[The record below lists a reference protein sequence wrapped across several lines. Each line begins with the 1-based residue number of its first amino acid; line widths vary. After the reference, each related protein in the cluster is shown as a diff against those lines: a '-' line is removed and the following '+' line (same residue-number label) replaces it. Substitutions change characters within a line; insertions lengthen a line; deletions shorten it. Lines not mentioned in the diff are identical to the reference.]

1 MYGAL
6 ILNELR
12 PIYLEAEEDRL
23 LQFQTFPSKK
33 TFARVLR
40 DHPEAKTVFVTNP
53 NYFGISSDIDYYIQK
68 AHATG
73 RRILVDEAH
82 GSHFHFHPDLPKS
95 AVDAGADMVVQ
106 STHKTL
112 AGLTQTSMLHLGSRR
127 VDKELVRAT
136 LTMLESSSPS
146 YILMTALDVAR
157 MQMATNGHDLLQRAI
172 DLAEGARRRINKI
185 EGLFAPGRE
194 RAHTDA
200 VYDVDLTKLT
210 VHVSRLGLTG
220 FQVEEIL
227 NRNYNIEIEL
237 SDLENILAFIT
248 IGTPKEAVEILIK
261 ALEDISRKRHGKI
274 STIAPPPPIPSIP
287 EMVLFPFEAYYAKRE
302 RVRMEDSV
310 GRIIAELVT
319 PYPPGIP
326 ITVPGEVM
334 THECVDYM
342 VFMRDHGA
350 DLQGII
356 DKTARYV
363 QVVKER

>member
-1 MYGAL
+1 
-6 ILNELR
+6 
-12 PIYLEAEEDRL
+12 
-23 LQFQTFPSKK
+23 
-33 TFARVLR
+33 
-40 DHPEAKTVFVTNP
+40 
-53 NYFGISSDIDYYIQK
+53 
-68 AHATG
+68 
-73 RRILVDEAH
+73 
-82 GSHFHFHPDLPKS
+82 
-95 AVDAGADMVVQ
+95 MVVQ

-172 DLAEGARRRINKI
+172 DLAEDARRRINKI

-194 RAHTDA
+194 RAHTEA
-200 VYDVDLTKLT
+200 VFDVDLTKLT
-210 VHVSRLGLTG
+210 IHVSRLGLTG

-227 NRNYNIEIEL
+227 NRDYNVEIEL

-248 IGTPKEAVEILIK
+248 IGTPREAVEIFIK
-261 ALEDISRKRHGKI
+261 ALEDISHKRHGKS
-274 STIAPPPPIPSIP
+274 STIAPPPPIPNIP